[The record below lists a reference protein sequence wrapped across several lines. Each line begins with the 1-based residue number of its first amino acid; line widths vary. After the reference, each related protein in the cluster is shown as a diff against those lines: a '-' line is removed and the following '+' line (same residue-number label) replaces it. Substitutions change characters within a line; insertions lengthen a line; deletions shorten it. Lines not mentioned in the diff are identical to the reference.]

1 LANGIALL
9 NTRSGHP
16 DTLPGMRHRHLGR
29 SAMVVPA
36 ISWGNWITRGDQI
49 EADAATACVHVALD
63 VDLSDDF
70 VAAIEAA
77 LAPVTIDDP
86 RLTITPPP
94 RT

>member
-1 LANGIALL
+1 
-9 NTRSGHP
+9 
-16 DTLPGMRHRHLGR
+16 
-29 SAMVVPA
+29 
-36 ISWGNWITRGDQI
+36 
-49 EADAATACVHVALD
+49 VHVALD